1 MDLHRLNLGPSCLLG
16 SHCIVLVQHYLD
28 AMVHCCPSK
37 LWEGPSH
44 ELTKIT
50 KQRQR
55 RKKRRGKD
63 RNRSVEAAAE
73 TGLQLRY
80 ARGAARGSR
89 AGTSSSSIF
98 ERTTSVASRAK
109 NQ

>member
-28 AMVHCCPSK
+28 QMVHCCPSK

-63 RNRSVEAAAE
+63 RNRSVDVAAEAAAAAAVCS
-73 TGLQLRY
+73 GCGAGFSSRNQLFKHL
-80 ARGAARGSR
+80 R
-89 AGTSSSSIF
+89 ADNECGI
-98 ERTTSVASRAK
+98 AG
-109 NQ
+109 

>member
-28 AMVHCCPSK
+28 TLVHCCPSK

-63 RNRSVEAAAE
+63 RNQPAEAAA
-73 TGLQLRY
+73 G
-80 ARGAARGSR
+80 AGAAAAAVVCSGCGEKFTSR
-89 AGTSSSSIF
+89 NQLFKHLRADNECGIAG
-98 ERTTSVASRAK
+98 
-109 NQ
+109 